1 MHVSTPPSA
10 ELAELNE
17 LFEGMK
23 ETEMGIFDSLLTC
36 GDRRDE
42 ELSLNRDSTLPTSPS
57 DDCSSP
63 EDEEVIMNFFEGYQS
78 SGSAEEMT
86 AIQGV
91 ENLSLE
97 QCRSVTP
104 ECVSKTALKRATPP
118 RSHTNVFKQAV
129 ATLVNQEPIRTIFK
143 SEPIQSIFKSEPIQ
157 TMFKSEQTY
166 INAHDLHR
174 QDSKRSRSPTPQPV
188 QVHLKP
194 AASEFVF
201 SENLM
206 APPAMTWQVS
216 KRTKSSVQRI
226 RGLEQVYICGHCDQ
240 RKTSTARCADGHVR
254 IRCKCGGQH
263 KDGKLRMH
271 ATWTLSEDNNLQ
283 SSEPEQV
290 VEREWIFVDDTHTQ
304 QQQHQQ
310 AAIMCA
316 VAS

>member
-1 MHVSTPPSA
+1 MHVSTPPTA

-17 LFEGMK
+17 LFDGMK
-23 ETEMGIFDSLLTC
+23 EIEMGIFESLLTC

-42 ELSLNRDSTLPTSPS
+42 ELSFNRDSTSPTSPS

-86 AIQGV
+86 EIQGV

-174 QDSKRSRSPTPQPV
+174 QDSKRSRSPTLQPV
-188 QVHLKP
+188 QVHLQP
-194 AASEFVF
+194 AASELVF

-206 APPAMTWQVS
+206 APPAMTWQAS

-226 RGLEQVYICGHCDQ
+226 CGLEQVYICGYCDQ
-240 RKTSTARCADGHVR
+240 RKTSTARCADGRVR

-263 KDGKLRMH
+263 KDGQNRMH
-271 ATWTLSEDNNLQ
+271 ATWTLAEDNNLE
-283 SSEPEQV
+283 SRVDVHEQ
-290 VEREWIFVDDTHTQ
+290 EWVFVDETHTQ
-304 QQQHQQ
+304 NQQ